1 MLPAPSPTDEFT
13 VADKWELTAAAR
25 GSHPCLVQIPD
36 ERSAERS
43 LSFSQ
48 VDSSANQVA
57 SWAASKGMKKGD
69 AVALFMENCPEFVI
83 SWVGLAKQ
91 GLVTA
96 WINNTIKLQPLVHS
110 IRVAAARAVLFGA
123 ELADVVEAVHG
134 DLAKEGIESF
144 CLGASPAFCRGID
157 VDIAAQPSKAPAKLV
172 RKGVQF
178 KDTMCYIYT
187 SGTTGLP
194 KAAVIHHKTY
204 VGTGGG
210 FGELISEAAP
220 GVLYGSGMPLYHS
233 AGGMVGMGATVAT
246 GITYLIRRKFSASSW
261 LGDIRTYRVTAAQYI
276 GELARYVLA
285 TPEQADDGDNPLKLC
300 TGNGLRP
307 EYWERFQVRFG
318 IDFIFEFYGATESTG
333 GFSNM
338 TLLANIKQGKK
349 AGVGSVGRLND
360 PRVRFVRYD
369 VDADEYVRG
378 PDGFCIP
385 VEANEPGEMLVRETD
400 GELFRGYTD
409 EAASK
414 KKLVKDVFEKGDLY
428 FRTGDLLRFDKDG
441 WVYFVDRIGD
451 TFRWKGENV
460 STAEVATELA
470 KFAGVDEVNV
480 YGVLIP
486 NNEDGR
492 AGMCAMVMEDAS
504 EERLAAFYRHA
515 AASLPPYAV
524 PLFLRIQPA
533 MMITGTF
540 KHQKVQLRNEGF
552 DPSKVKDVLY
562 YLDSGKYKMLDA
574 EAYRRI
580 TQGGPRSRL

>member
-157 VDIAAQPSKAPAKLV
+157 ADIAAQPNKAPAK
-172 RKGVQF
+172 RARDGVQF

-194 KAAVIHHKTY
+194 KAAVIGHMRY
-204 VGTGGG
+204 INAGGG
-210 FGELISEAAP
+210 FGQRIRNLAP
-220 GVLYGSGMPLYHS
+220 GVLYGSGMPLYHGT
-233 AGGMVGMGATVAT
+233 AGMLGIGATVVA
-246 GITYLIRRKFSASSW
+246 GITYLIRKKFSAASW
-261 LGDIRTYRVTAAQYI
+261 LNDIRTYNATSAQYI

-285 TPEQADDGDNPLKLC
+285 TPERVDDSNNSLRFC
-300 TGNGLRP
+300 SGNGLRP
-307 EYWERFQVRFG
+307 ECWEKFQVRFG
-318 IDFIFEFYGATESTG
+318 IDFILEFYGATEGTASLNNVTAL
-333 GFSNM
+333 
-338 TLLANIKQGKK
+338 TDIQQGKR
-349 AGVGSVGRLND
+349 AGIGSVGRLDNL
-360 PRVRFVRYD
+360 RVRFVRYD

-378 PDGFCIP
+378 PDGFCLP
-385 VEANEPGEMLVRETD
+385 VETNEPGEMLVCETAD
-400 GELFRGYTD
+400 NLFRGYTD
-409 EAASK
+409 GAASK

-470 KFAGVDEVNV
+470 SFAGVDEVNV
-480 YGVLIP
+480 YGVQIP